1 MSGTVKVFTSC
12 LHAGR
17 QHFAITSRLKGRYS
31 LLKALNE
38 NGQNLLRK
46 GQQKDCECVKD
57 SAKKETIDPGVVT
70 FQWLIVLAARVLR
83 AEKVSLNAPFR
94 G

>member
-1 MSGTVKVFTSC
+1 MQVGSILPLLPDSKDG
-12 LHAGR
+12 
-17 QHFAITSRLKGRYS
+17 S

-83 AEKVSLNAPFR
+83 AEKFSLNAPLGAER
-94 G
+94 GGQ